1 MPARRTVLITGATG
15 TVGRELV
22 PRLLASAPDARLVL
36 LVRDATSAPARWL
49 AALGQGVSVVAGDIH
64 AGPSLGLDAATA
76 AALRADVTDIVH
88 CAATTTFNLPLASA
102 RRTNVDG
109 TRAVLDFAASC
120 RSLERMAC
128 ASTVFVAGKFIG
140 TFGEDAEGRA
150 SVGWVNSYEQSKAEM
165 EAIVRAAM
173 PSLPVALYRLSTIIG
188 DSRSGAVTG
197 FNAVHHALRLFYN
210 GLAPM
215 VPGTPET
222 PVDLIGVDFAADAL
236 HHLIDEAF
244 VPGATWHICS
254 GRRSTAPLGALLD
267 ATMDAFYRYRPAWR
281 KKQIE
286 RPALATLAT
295 YELFVRSVE
304 EAGSD
309 VLKQAT
315 RAVQAFA
322 HQLAH
327 PKIFDARHAEAVLD
341 AAGIVAPPVLDYY
354 PSVARYCVET
364 NWGALAASE
373 VAT

>member
-22 PRLLASAPDARLVL
+22 PRLLATASGARLVL
-36 LVRDATSAPARWL
+36 LTRDVRSAAAQSL
-49 AALGQGVSVVAGDIH
+49 AALGHGISVVAGDVH

-76 AALRADVTDIVH
+76 AALHADVTDIVH
-88 CAATTTFNLPLASA
+88 CAATTVFNRPLADA
-102 RRTNVDG
+102 RRTNVGG
-109 TRAVLDFAASC
+109 TQAVLDFAASC
-120 RSLERMAC
+120 RSLQRMAC
-128 ASTVFVAGKFIG
+128 ASTVFVAGKLTG
-140 TFGEDAEGRA
+140 TFGEDAQGCA
-150 SVGWVNSYEQSKAEM
+150 TAGWVNTYEQSKAEM
-165 EAIVRAAM
+165 ETLVRVAM

-188 DSRSGAVTG
+188 DSRTGVVTG

-215 VPGTPET
+215 VPGAPET
-222 PVDLIGVDFAADAL
+222 PVDLIGVDFAAGAL
-236 HHLIDEAF
+236 HCLIEDAF

-267 ATMDAFYRYRPAWR
+267 ATMDAFYRYRPVWR

-327 PKIFDARHAEAVLD
+327 PKVFDARRAEAVLD
-341 AAGIVAPPVLDYY
+341 AASIAAPPVLDYY
-354 PSVARYCVET
+354 PGIVRHCVET
-364 NWGALAASE
+364 SWGTLAASA